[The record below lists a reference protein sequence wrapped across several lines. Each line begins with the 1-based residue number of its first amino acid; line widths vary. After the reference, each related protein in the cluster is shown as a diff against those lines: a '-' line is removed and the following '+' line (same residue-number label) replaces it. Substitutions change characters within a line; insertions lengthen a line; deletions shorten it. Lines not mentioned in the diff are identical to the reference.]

1 MALDSHPRNAAV
13 AENLL
18 VPDGRLVIIVT
29 STPFVRE
36 YLGIAAAV
44 RVSHFYPQTKTNY
57 EDEFRRPIARRRNPP
72 EDEFPSEDEFR
83 RQIPEDAF
91 QPEDEFPPEDE
102 FRRRIARRRIPT
114 RRRIPPRRRIPKT
127 NCSKTH
133 LAGTLYVCMYVCR

>member
-1 MALDSHPRNAAV
+1 MCSGVHKN
-13 AENLL
+13 
-18 VPDGRLVIIVT
+18 RLAYHIFYI
-29 STPFVRE
+29 
-36 YLGIAAAV
+36 GIFISIYIYVCIAPAV

-133 LAGTLYVCMYVCR
+133 LAGTHVCMYVCMYVSR